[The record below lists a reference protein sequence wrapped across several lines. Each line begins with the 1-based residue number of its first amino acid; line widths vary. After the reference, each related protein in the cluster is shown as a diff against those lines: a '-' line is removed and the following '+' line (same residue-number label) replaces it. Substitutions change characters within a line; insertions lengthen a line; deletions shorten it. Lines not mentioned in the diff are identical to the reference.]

1 MSASEMSAAAV
12 TAVASLLAGPHGL
25 LLRRCDYAFDLLPLP
40 LANLLD
46 LLSLLLYRER

>member
-12 TAVASLLAGPHGL
+12 TAVASLLTRPYGL
-25 LLRRCDYAFDLLPLP
+25 LLSRCDYAFDLLPFA